1 MEEHKDEEFTGMILD
16 VDKDRV
22 FIKLDNNVK
31 CLLDNYGDF
40 ALSFDIDPVK
50 KVLFCKYSKQ
60 KVTLGTRVLTRVTS
74 VNIPQKEVH
83 VDIKEI
89 VKENSKPAQ
98 KKLEKK

>member
-1 MEEHKDEEFTGMILD
+1 MIL
-16 VDKDRV
+16 
-22 FIKLDNNVK
+22 
-31 CLLDNYGDF
+31 
-40 ALSFDIDPVK
+40 
-50 KVLFCKYSKQ
+50 CKYSKQ

-74 VNIPQKEVH
+74 VNVPQKEVH